1 MKHAACV
8 NWAHLKSTAATTKLT
23 NFRLKCLKYPHATII
38 TKTKQQQQKSVK
50 IKGFDIAYP
59 HTTIITTNRETPK
72 LKCFEILPYL
82 GVSVLLGTAKTQ
94 LCVYSA
100 AALTE
105 FSGFFEGKCLRV
117 KFDHKARGKHATDP
131 RMFQIKQDGSEN

>member
-1 MKHAACV
+1 MCKLGPPKINSSKNEADKFQTRMFKIPPC
-8 NWAHLKSTAATTKLT
+8 NNNNKNKTTTTDNCQNQKVRYGLP
-23 NFRLKCLKYPHATII
+23 PHNNNNN
-38 TKTKQQQQKSVK
+38 KQRN
-50 IKGFDIAYP
+50 A
-59 HTTIITTNRETPK
+59 K

-82 GVSVLLGTAKTQ
+82 GVSVSLGTAKTQ

-117 KFDHKARGKHATDP
+117 KVDHKARGNHATDP
-131 RMFQIKQDGSEN
+131 RMF